1 MNKPKV
7 FIDWNGPGGNVFSL
21 VATVK
26 STLDDY
32 GMRDEARKVKKEFV
46 EMAMK
51 GRTYEDIYY
60 GISKKDAEEY
70 GYQQL
75 AYGNIADFYT
85 KKLPI
90 MKARNW
96 VLWATIEPNDS

>member
-1 MNKPKV
+1 M
-7 FIDWNGPGGNVFSL
+7 
-21 VATVK
+21 VK
-26 STLDDY
+26 
-32 GMRDEARKVKKEFV
+32 RIKE
-46 EMAMK
+46 

-85 KKLPI
+85 KKHST